1 MGTKQ
6 KWRQMNVCILLT
18 RTTVQ
23 HSINPNPQTWGL
35 TSSLHKGIC
44 EAMYTNANYFSLTIL
59 TFSNTTGSIFFSEAD
74 SFPLFHLSSFSFY
87 NDLAKQEKKKKTGST
102 VTNSFINDNSK
113 QSKKT
118 QNSFGIWSQRLTNL
132 GFSWCGTWELIVS
145 ILVSILSK
153 ASCFPWFNSLMTL

>member
-1 MGTKQ
+1 MNLSVHPFDQKQ
-6 KWRQMNVCILLT
+6 QYNIRSTPSPDMRPLI
-18 RTTVQ
+18 
-23 HSINPNPQTWGL
+23 P
-35 TSSLHKGIC
+35 SLHKGIR

-87 NDLAKQEKKKKTGST
+87 NDLAKQEEKKTGST

-118 QNSFGIWSQRLTNL
+118 QNLEYDARDWQIWGFLGVVHENWSFP
-132 GFSWCGTWELIVS
+132 
-145 ILVSILSK
+145 LVSMLSK
-153 ASCFPWFNSLMTL
+153 ASCFPWSNSLMTL